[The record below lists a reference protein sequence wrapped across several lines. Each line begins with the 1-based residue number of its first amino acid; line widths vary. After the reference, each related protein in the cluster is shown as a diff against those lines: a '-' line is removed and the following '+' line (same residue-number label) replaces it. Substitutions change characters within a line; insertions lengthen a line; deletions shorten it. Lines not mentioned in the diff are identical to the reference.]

1 MDFFEFLNTAV
12 TPYHTVECLKSHFQA
27 NSFAN
32 LGENVELGKAYFVT
46 RGASL
51 IAFRTPRKWDASS
64 RFRIALAH
72 TDFPT
77 LKISPNPDSFSAGV
91 NTLHTEVYGS
101 PLYTSWLDRDLG
113 YAGMLAY
120 VDNADGASLKTKLF
134 RGKKLFRIPQLA
146 VHLNRNVNQDGLK
159 VNPQVDFNAL
169 WSGVQGNE
177 KNLFVKALEKELP
190 AGARLVDFDVQLFD
204 AQAANNGG
212 FNDEWVY
219 SGRLDNLSSCHAIAE
234 AVASAES
241 NETDCLVACFF
252 NNEEVG
258 STTREGAAGNFLQ
271 CVLNCIWT
279 SVILEGQS
287 PDRIHETQFAQE
299 NLLPRRLPLS
309 SLLSVQDMSARSCQQ
324 ENLLPRRSPL
334 SSFVYS
340 ELTSVLS
347 SSIALS
353 IDMAHAEH
361 PNHTEKHEPNHAP
374 LLGKGIVL
382 KTNAQK
388 RYASDLM
395 SSAKLRLLCEQAGI
409 PLQVFITRNDMPCGS
424 TVGPTVSANLG
435 IPTVDIGEPML
446 SMHSIREMM
455 AASDHTDMIK
465 LVKTLYQP

>member
-1 MDFFEFLNTAV
+1 MEFFDFLNTAV
-12 TPYHTVECLKSHFQA
+12 TPYHTVSCLKSHFEA
-27 NSFAN
+27 NSFTN
-32 LGENVELGKAYFVT
+32 FSGKIETGTAYFVC
-46 RGASL
+46 RGASI
-51 IAFRTPRKWDASS
+51 IAFRTPKMWDDTSK
-64 RFRIALAH
+64 FKIALAH

-77 LKISPNPDSFSAGV
+77 LKISPNPDSVSAGV
-91 NTLHTEVYGS
+91 CTLHTEVYGS

-120 VDNADGASLKTKLF
+120 VDAADAKTLKTKLF
-134 RGKKLFRIPQLA
+134 RGEKLFRIPQLA

-159 VNPQVDFNAL
+159 VNPQIDFNAL
-169 WSGVQGNE
+169 WSGASSPRSAESE

-190 AGARLVDFDVQLFD
+190 AGARLIDFDVQLFD
-204 AQAANNGG
+204 AQPANWGG
-212 FNDEWVY
+212 FNDEWIY

-234 AVASAES
+234 AIVSADSAEK
-241 NETDCLVACFF
+241 DCLVACFF

-271 CVLNCIWT
+271 NVL
-279 SVILEGQS
+279 
-287 PDRIHETQFAQE
+287 D
-299 NLLPRRLPLS
+299 
-309 SLLSVQDMSARSCQQ
+309 SLIP
-324 ENLLPRRSPL
+324 N
-334 SSFVYS
+334 S
-340 ELTSVLS
+340 ELRTPNSF
-347 SSIALS
+347 ALS

-395 SSAKLRLLCEQAGI
+395 SSAQLRLLCEQAGI

-424 TVGPTVSANLG
+424 TVGPTISANLG

-455 AASDHTDMIK
+455 AASDHADMIK
-465 LVKTLYQP
+465 LVEALFC

>member
-12 TPYHTVECLKSHFQA
+12 TPYHTVECLKSHFEA

-32 LGENVELGKAYFVT
+32 FEINVEPGKAYFVT

-51 IAFRTPRKWDASS
+51 IAFRTPQTRDAFS

-91 NTLHTEVYGS
+91 CTLHTEVYGS

-113 YAGMLAY
+113 YAGALAY
-120 VDNADGASLKTKLF
+120 VDDADGTMLKTKLF
-134 RGKKLFRIPQLA
+134 RGEKLFRIPQLA

-159 VNPQVDFNAL
+159 VNPQIDFNAL
-169 WSGVQGNE
+169 WCGVHENE
-177 KNLFVKALEKELP
+177 KNLFVTALEKELP
-190 AGARLVDFDVQLFD
+190 AGARLVDFDAQLFD
-204 AQAANNGG
+204 AQPANQGG
-212 FNDEWVY
+212 MNDEWVY

-234 AVASAES
+234 AIASAES
-241 NETDCLVACFF
+241 CEKDCLVACFF

-271 CVLNCIWT
+271 
-279 SVILEGQS
+279 
-287 PDRIHETQFAQE
+287 
-299 NLLPRRLPLS
+299 
-309 SLLSVQDMSARSCQQ
+309 
-324 ENLLPRRSPL
+324 
-334 SSFVYS
+334 
-340 ELTSVLS
+340 SVLDEVLAKMPQS
-347 SSIALS
+347 SKRACERPHTSYLAESIALS

-395 SSAKLRLLCEQAGI
+395 SSANLRLLCEQAKV

-455 AASDHTDMIK
+455 AASDHADMIK
-465 LVKTLYQP
+465 LLQTFYR

>member
-1 MDFFEFLNTAV
+1 MEFFEFLNTAV
-12 TPYHTVECLKSHFQA
+12 TPYHTVECLKSHFEA
-27 NSFAN
+27 NSFTN
-32 LGENVELGKAYFVT
+32 FGENVELGKAYFVT

-51 IAFRTPRKWDASS
+51 VAFRMPQKWDASS

-113 YAGMLAY
+113 YAGMIAY
-120 VDNADGASLKTKLF
+120 VDDADGASLKTKLF

-159 VNPQVDFNAL
+159 LNPQIDFNAL
-169 WSGVQGNE
+169 WCGVS
-177 KNLFVKALEKELP
+177 KNHSEDGKSLFVSALEKELP

-212 FNDEWVY
+212 FNDEWIY

-234 AVASAES
+234 AMVSAES

-258 STTREGAAGNFLQ
+258 STTREGAAGNFLK
-271 CVLNCIWT
+271 
-279 SVILEGQS
+279 
-287 PDRIHETQFAQE
+287 
-299 NLLPRRLPLS
+299 
-309 SLLSVQDMSARSCQQ
+309 
-324 ENLLPRRSPL
+324 
-334 SSFVYS
+334 
-340 ELTSVLS
+340 SVLDEIFARIPHS
-347 SSIALS
+347 SKRACERPHTSYLAESIALS

-388 RYASDLM
+388 RYASDMM

-455 AASDHTDMIK
+455 ASNDHADMIK
-465 LVKTLYQP
+465 LLETFYRN

>member
-32 LGENVELGKAYFVT
+32 LGEKVELGKAYFVI

-91 NTLHTEVYGS
+91 STLHTEVYGS

-134 RGKKLFRIPQLA
+134 RGTKLFRIPQLA
-146 VHLNRNVNQDGLK
+146 VHLNRNVNQDGFK

-177 KNLFVKALEKELP
+177 KNLFVNALEKELP

-234 AVASAES
+234 AMASAES
-241 NETDCLVACFF
+241 NEKDCLVACFF

-258 STTREGAAGNFLQ
+258 STTREGAAGNFLHS
-271 CVLNCIWT
+271 VLNGIWT
-279 SVILEGQS
+279 NVILEGLC

-299 NLLPRRLPLS
+299 NLLPRH
-309 SLLSVQDMSARSCQQ
+309 
-324 ENLLPRRSPL
+324 SPL

-340 ELTSVLS
+340 ELASVLS

-455 AASDHTDMIK
+455 AASDHTDMMK
-465 LVKTLYQP
+465 LLETYYRN